1 MDILFLF
8 FHLHFTICVFFKTK
22 IIFIPVII
30 LLVCFLGNLVYSCY
44 SFSLNNDVLIYL
56 KNSIKLCLLSFV
68 ILCFTS
74 YEFFYLY
81 KRCYIDEALYSHKN
95 GKTRI
100 LTSTVTVLLFI
111 PALEFFSAFVFN
123 FVIFLSSG
131 MNDYSYLYHIF
142 SVLFLYVF
150 LGGIIPILLGVFF
163 AQKTKRIVSYALMA
177 LIIFLVSSTSDFIPG
192 GLSQVTKINFWEA
205 KYFLAYILPND
216 LEWYINHDYGMYA
229 EIYRWNLIIFWISLL
244 SFLFFK
250 LCQIKKTALKAVLL
264 SLTLLIS
271 TFNLVGYFYGG
282 SHIEKGAQLDSISM
296 SDYLFYTENEQK
308 NQDPD
313 FEVTS
318 YDMDLSIYRQL
329 DAEVSMTLSDTG
341 LEYYNFTLY
350 HGYNV
355 LKITDIEGNALK
367 YNREG
372 DYVTVIGNGN
382 LQLINIKYSGYSPI
396 LYSNYQACSLPGFF
410 AYYPIPGFHKIT
422 GDYTTYNPIEIKSGT
437 EFNIRVDSAR
447 QFYSNLDEV
456 KNEKNCFVGVTS
468 YPTLFSGFY
477 KSNSSDIYK
486 IYAITVKGW
495 GLSEIDEEYID
506 EIQKYI
512 NELDNNSSNKLNL
525 KEYTI
530 IQINEML
537 SSNCIYDGIF
547 LGDDTVFINKATD
560 EETKKQV
567 AEILLAQRDMG
578 YSKYVEKAVVDSESI
593 NDN

>member
-1 MDILFLF
+1 MIKQNLKL
-8 FHLHFTICVFFKTK
+8 FFKTK

-81 KRCYIDEALYSHKN
+81 KRCYIDETLYSHKN

-410 AYYPIPGFHKIT
+410 AYYPIPGFYKIT
-422 GDYTTYNPIEIKSGT
+422 GDYTTYNPIEIKSET

-530 IQINEML
+530 IQTNEML

-547 LGDDTVFINKATD
+547 LGNDTVFINKATD

>member
-1 MDILFLF
+1 MIKQNLKL
-8 FHLHFTICVFFKTK
+8 FFKTK

-410 AYYPIPGFHKIT
+410 AYYPIPGFYKIT
-422 GDYTTYNPIEIKSGT
+422 GDYTTYNPIEIKSET

-530 IQINEML
+530 IQTNEML

-547 LGDDTVFINKATD
+547 LRDDTVFINKATD

>member
-1 MDILFLF
+1 MIKQNLKL
-8 FHLHFTICVFFKTK
+8 FFKTK

-44 SFSLNNDVLIYL
+44 SFSLNSDVLIYL

-341 LEYYNFTLY
+341 LEYYHFTLY

>member
-1 MDILFLF
+1 MIKQNLKL
-8 FHLHFTICVFFKTK
+8 FFKTK

-308 NQDPD
+308 NQDLD

-410 AYYPIPGFHKIT
+410 AYYPIPGFYKIT
-422 GDYTTYNPIEIKSGT
+422 GDYTTYNPIDIKSET

-530 IQINEML
+530 IQTNEML

>member
-1 MDILFLF
+1 MIKQNLKL
-8 FHLHFTICVFFKTK
+8 FFKTK

-296 SDYLFYTENEQK
+296 SDYLFYTENEKK

-530 IQINEML
+530 IQTNEML

>member
-1 MDILFLF
+1 MIKQNLKL
-8 FHLHFTICVFFKTK
+8 FFKTK

-410 AYYPIPGFHKIT
+410 AYYPIPGFYKIT
-422 GDYTTYNPIEIKSGT
+422 GDYTTYNPIEIKSET
-437 EFNIRVDSAR
+437 EFNIRVDLAR

-530 IQINEML
+530 IQTNEML

-578 YSKYVEKAVVDSESI
+578 YSKYVEKAGVDSESI

>member
-1 MDILFLF
+1 MIKQNLKL
-8 FHLHFTICVFFKTK
+8 FFKTK

-308 NQDPD
+308 NQDLD

-410 AYYPIPGFHKIT
+410 AYYPIPGFYKIT
-422 GDYTTYNPIEIKSGT
+422 GDYTTYNPIDIKSET

-447 QFYSNLDEV
+447 QFYSNLVEV

-530 IQINEML
+530 IQTNEML

>member
-1 MDILFLF
+1 MIKQNLKL
-8 FHLHFTICVFFKTK
+8 FFKTK

-177 LIIFLVSSTSDFIPG
+177 LIIFLVSSTSDFIPV

-530 IQINEML
+530 IQTNEML

>member
-1 MDILFLF
+1 MIKQNLKL
-8 FHLHFTICVFFKTK
+8 FFKTK

-410 AYYPIPGFHKIT
+410 AYYPIPGFYKIT
-422 GDYTTYNPIEIKSGT
+422 GDYTTYNPIEIKSET

-477 KSNSSDIYK
+477 KSNSSYIYK

-495 GLSEIDEEYID
+495 GLSKIDEEYID

-525 KEYTI
+525 KGYTI
-530 IQINEML
+530 IH
-537 SSNCIYDGIF
+537 DGIF

-567 AEILLAQRDMG
+567 AEILLAQRDKG

>member
-1 MDILFLF
+1 MIKQNLKL
-8 FHLHFTICVFFKTK
+8 FFKTK

-131 MNDYSYLYHIF
+131 MNNYSYLYHIF

-410 AYYPIPGFHKIT
+410 AYYPIPGFYKIT
-422 GDYTTYNPIEIKSGT
+422 GDYTTYNPIEIKSET

-530 IQINEML
+530 IQTNEML

-560 EETKKQV
+560 EETKKLV

>member
-1 MDILFLF
+1 MIKQNLKL
-8 FHLHFTICVFFKTK
+8 FFKTK

-410 AYYPIPGFHKIT
+410 AYYPIPGFYKIT
-422 GDYTTYNPIEIKSGT
+422 GDYTTYNPIEIKSET

-477 KSNSSDIYK
+477 KSNSSYIYK

-495 GLSEIDEEYID
+495 GLSKIDEEYID

-512 NELDNNSSNKLNL
+512 NKLDNNSSNKLNL

-530 IQINEML
+530 IQTNEML

-567 AEILLAQRDMG
+567 AEILLAQRDKG

>member
-1 MDILFLF
+1 MIKQNLKL
-8 FHLHFTICVFFKTK
+8 FFKTK

-44 SFSLNNDVLIYL
+44 SFSLNSDVLIYL

-308 NQDPD
+308 NQDPA

-382 LQLINIKYSGYSPI
+382 LELINIKYSGYSPI

>member
-1 MDILFLF
+1 MIKQNLKL
-8 FHLHFTICVFFKTK
+8 FFKTK

-44 SFSLNNDVLIYL
+44 SFSLNSDALIYL

-192 GLSQVTKINFWEA
+192 GLSQVTKINFWES

-410 AYYPIPGFHKIT
+410 AYYPIPGFYKIT
-422 GDYTTYNPIEIKSGT
+422 GDYTTYNPIEIKSET

-530 IQINEML
+530 IQTNEML

>member
-1 MDILFLF
+1 MIKQNLKL
-8 FHLHFTICVFFKTK
+8 FFKTK

-282 SHIEKGAQLDSISM
+282 SHVEKGAQLDSISM

-410 AYYPIPGFHKIT
+410 AYYPIPGFYKIT
-422 GDYTTYNPIEIKSGT
+422 GDYTTYNPIEIKSET

-477 KSNSSDIYK
+477 KSNSSYIYK

-495 GLSEIDEEYID
+495 GLSKIDEEYID

-530 IQINEML
+530 IQTNEML

-567 AEILLAQRDMG
+567 AEILLAQRDKG

>member
-1 MDILFLF
+1 MIKQNLKL
-8 FHLHFTICVFFKTK
+8 FFKTK

-44 SFSLNNDVLIYL
+44 SFSLNSDVLIYL

-495 GLSEIDEEYID
+495 GLSEINEEYID

>member
-1 MDILFLF
+1 MIKQNLKL
-8 FHLHFTICVFFKTK
+8 FFKTK

-296 SDYLFYTENEQK
+296 TDYLFYTENEQK

-410 AYYPIPGFHKIT
+410 AYYPIPGFYKIT
-422 GDYTTYNPIEIKSGT
+422 GDYTTYNPIEIKSET

-495 GLSEIDEEYID
+495 GLSKIDEEYID

-530 IQINEML
+530 IQTNEML

>member
-1 MDILFLF
+1 MIKQNLKL
-8 FHLHFTICVFFKTK
+8 FFKTK

-216 LEWYINHDYGMYA
+216 LEWYMNHDYGMYA

-410 AYYPIPGFHKIT
+410 AYYPIAGFYKIT
-422 GDYTTYNPIEIKSGT
+422 GDYTTYNPIEIKSET

-495 GLSEIDEEYID
+495 GLSKIDEEYID

-530 IQINEML
+530 IQTNEML

>member
-1 MDILFLF
+1 MIKQNLKLF
-8 FHLHFTICVFFKTK
+8 FKIK

-142 SVLFLYVF
+142 SALFLYVF

-372 DYVTVIGNGN
+372 DYFTVIGNGN

-410 AYYPIPGFHKIT
+410 AYYPIPGFYKIT
-422 GDYTTYNPIEIKSGT
+422 GDYTTYNPIEIKSET

-512 NELDNNSSNKLNL
+512 NELDNNSSNKLNF

-547 LGDDTVFINKATD
+547 LGNDTVFINKATD
-560 EETKKQV
+560 EETKEQV

>member
-1 MDILFLF
+1 MIKQNLKL
-8 FHLHFTICVFFKTK
+8 FFKTK

-192 GLSQVTKINFWEA
+192 GLSQVTKINFWES

-495 GLSEIDEEYID
+495 GLSEINEEYID

-530 IQINEML
+530 IQTNEIL

>member
-1 MDILFLF
+1 MIKQNLKL
-8 FHLHFTICVFFKTK
+8 FFKTK

-250 LCQIKKTALKAVLL
+250 LCQIKKTALKSVLL

-410 AYYPIPGFHKIT
+410 AYYPIPGFYKIT
-422 GDYTTYNPIEIKSGT
+422 GDYTTYNPIEIKSET

-477 KSNSSDIYK
+477 KSNSSYIYK

-495 GLSEIDEEYID
+495 GLSKIDEEYID

-512 NELDNNSSNKLNL
+512 NELDNNRSNKLNL

-530 IQINEML
+530 IQTNEML

-567 AEILLAQRDMG
+567 AEILLAQRDKG

>member
-1 MDILFLF
+1 MIKQNLKL
-8 FHLHFTICVFFKTK
+8 FFKTK

-271 TFNLVGYFYGG
+271 TFNLVGYFYRG

-410 AYYPIPGFHKIT
+410 TYYPIPGFYKIT
-422 GDYTTYNPIEIKSGT
+422 GDYTTYNPIEIKSET

-530 IQINEML
+530 IQTNEML

>member
-1 MDILFLF
+1 MIKQNLKL
-8 FHLHFTICVFFKTK
+8 FFKTK

-123 FVIFLSSG
+123 FVIFLSSEI
-131 MNDYSYLYHIF
+131 NDYSYLYHIF

-410 AYYPIPGFHKIT
+410 AYYPIPGFYKIT
-422 GDYTTYNPIEIKSGT
+422 GDYTTYNPIEIKSET
-437 EFNIRVDSAR
+437 EFNIRVDLAR

-530 IQINEML
+530 IQTNEML

>member
-1 MDILFLF
+1 MIKQNLKL
-8 FHLHFTICVFFKTK
+8 FFKTK

-81 KRCYIDEALYSHKN
+81 KRCYINEALYSHKN

-131 MNDYSYLYHIF
+131 INDYSYLYHIF

-192 GLSQVTKINFWEA
+192 GLSQITKINFWEA

-410 AYYPIPGFHKIT
+410 AYYPIPGFYKIT
-422 GDYTTYNPIEIKSGT
+422 GDYTTYNPIEIKSET

-512 NELDNNSSNKLNL
+512 NELNNNSSNKLNL

-530 IQINEML
+530 IQTNEML

>member
-1 MDILFLF
+1 MIKQNLKL
-8 FHLHFTICVFFKTK
+8 FFKTK

-44 SFSLNNDVLIYL
+44 SFSLNSDVLIYL

-382 LQLINIKYSGYSPI
+382 LQLISIKYSGYSPI

-410 AYYPIPGFHKIT
+410 AYYPIPGFYKIT
-422 GDYTTYNPIEIKSGT
+422 GDYTTYNPIEIKSET

>member
-1 MDILFLF
+1 MIKQNLKL
-8 FHLHFTICVFFKTK
+8 FFKTK

-44 SFSLNNDVLIYL
+44 SFSLNNDVLVYL

-192 GLSQVTKINFWEA
+192 GLSQVPKINFWEA

-318 YDMDLSIYRQL
+318 YDMDLCIYRQL

-410 AYYPIPGFHKIT
+410 AYYPIPGFYKIT
-422 GDYTTYNPIEIKSGT
+422 GDYTTYNPIEIKSET

-456 KNEKNCFVGVTS
+456 KNEKNCFVGVTN

-512 NELDNNSSNKLNL
+512 NELNNNSSNKLNL

-530 IQINEML
+530 IQTNEML

>member
-1 MDILFLF
+1 MIKQNLKL
-8 FHLHFTICVFFKTK
+8 FFKTK

-216 LEWYINHDYGMYA
+216 LEWYMNHDYGMYA

-410 AYYPIPGFHKIT
+410 AYYPIPGFYKIT
-422 GDYTTYNPIEIKSGT
+422 GDYTTYNPIEIKSET

-530 IQINEML
+530 IQTNEML

>member
-1 MDILFLF
+1 MIKQNLKL
-8 FHLHFTICVFFKTK
+8 FFKTK

-123 FVIFLSSG
+123 FFIFLSSG

-410 AYYPIPGFHKIT
+410 AYYPIPGFYKIT
-422 GDYTTYNPIEIKSGT
+422 GDYTTYNPIEIKSET

-530 IQINEML
+530 IQTNEML

-547 LGDDTVFINKATD
+547 LGNDTVFINKATD

>member
-1 MDILFLF
+1 MIKQNLKL
-8 FHLHFTICVFFKTK
+8 FFKTK

-44 SFSLNNDVLIYL
+44 SFSLNNDVLVYL

-456 KNEKNCFVGVTS
+456 KNEKNCFVGVTN

-512 NELDNNSSNKLNL
+512 NELNNNSSNKLNL

>member
-1 MDILFLF
+1 MIKQNLKL
-8 FHLHFTICVFFKTK
+8 FFKTK

-44 SFSLNNDVLIYL
+44 SFSLNSDVLIYL

-192 GLSQVTKINFWEA
+192 GLSQVTKINFWES

-410 AYYPIPGFHKIT
+410 AYYPIPGFYKIT
-422 GDYTTYNPIEIKSGT
+422 GDYTTYNPIEIKSET

-456 KNEKNCFVGVTS
+456 KNEKNCFVGVTN

-530 IQINEML
+530 IQTNEML

-547 LGDDTVFINKATD
+547 LGDNTVFINKATD

>member
-1 MDILFLF
+1 MIKQNLKL
-8 FHLHFTICVFFKTK
+8 FFKTK

-410 AYYPIPGFHKIT
+410 AYYPIPGFYKIT
-422 GDYTTYNPIEIKSGT
+422 GDYTTYNPIEIKSET

-512 NELDNNSSNKLNL
+512 NELNNNSSNKLNL

>member
-1 MDILFLF
+1 MIKQNLKL
-8 FHLHFTICVFFKTK
+8 FFKTK

-44 SFSLNNDVLIYL
+44 SFSLNSDVLIYL

-192 GLSQVTKINFWEA
+192 GLSQVTKINFWES

-410 AYYPIPGFHKIT
+410 AYYPIPGFYKIT
-422 GDYTTYNPIEIKSGT
+422 GDYTTYNPIEIKSET

-495 GLSEIDEEYID
+495 GLSEIDEEYTD

-512 NELDNNSSNKLNL
+512 NELDNNSSNNLNL

-530 IQINEML
+530 IQTNEML

>member
-1 MDILFLF
+1 MIKQNLKL
-8 FHLHFTICVFFKTK
+8 FFKTK

-177 LIIFLVSSTSDFIPG
+177 LIIFLVSSTSDFILG
-192 GLSQVTKINFWEA
+192 GLSQVTKINFWES

-382 LQLINIKYSGYSPI
+382 LQLISIKYSGYSPI

-410 AYYPIPGFHKIT
+410 AYYPIPGFYKIT
-422 GDYTTYNPIEIKSGT
+422 GDYTTYNPIEIKSET

-468 YPTLFSGFY
+468 YSTLFSGFY

-530 IQINEML
+530 IQTNEML

>member
-1 MDILFLF
+1 MIKQNLKL
-8 FHLHFTICVFFKTK
+8 FFKTK

-192 GLSQVTKINFWEA
+192 GLSQVTKINFWES

-382 LQLINIKYSGYSPI
+382 LQLISIKYSGYSPI

>member
-1 MDILFLF
+1 MIKQNLKL
-8 FHLHFTICVFFKTK
+8 FFKTK

-530 IQINEML
+530 IQTNEML
-537 SSNCIYDGIF
+537 SSNCIYDEIF

>member
-1 MDILFLF
+1 MIKQNLKL
-8 FHLHFTICVFFKTK
+8 FFKTK

-410 AYYPIPGFHKIT
+410 AYYPIPGFYKIT
-422 GDYTTYNPIEIKSGT
+422 GDYTTYNPIEIKSET

-495 GLSEIDEEYID
+495 GLSEIDEEYTD

-530 IQINEML
+530 IQTNEML

>member
-1 MDILFLF
+1 MIKQNLKL
-8 FHLHFTICVFFKTK
+8 FFKTK

-30 LLVCFLGNLVYSCY
+30 LLICFLGNLVYSCY
-44 SFSLNNDVLIYL
+44 SFSLNSDVLIYL

-192 GLSQVTKINFWEA
+192 GLSQVTKINFWES

-410 AYYPIPGFHKIT
+410 AYYPIPGFYKIT
-422 GDYTTYNPIEIKSGT
+422 GDYTTYNPIEIKSET

-530 IQINEML
+530 IQTNEML

>member
-1 MDILFLF
+1 MIKQNLKL
-8 FHLHFTICVFFKTK
+8 FFKTK

-123 FVIFLSSG
+123 FVIFLLSG

-410 AYYPIPGFHKIT
+410 AYYPIPGFYKIT
-422 GDYTTYNPIEIKSGT
+422 GDYTTYNPIEIKSET

-512 NELDNNSSNKLNL
+512 NELNNNSSNKLNL

-530 IQINEML
+530 IQTNEML

>member
-1 MDILFLF
+1 MIKQNLKL
-8 FHLHFTICVFFKTK
+8 FFKTK

-216 LEWYINHDYGMYA
+216 LEWYMNHDYGMYA

-410 AYYPIPGFHKIT
+410 AYYPIPGFYKIT
-422 GDYTTYNPIEIKSGT
+422 GDYTTYNPIEIKSET

-530 IQINEML
+530 IRTNEML

>member
-1 MDILFLF
+1 MIKQNLKL
-8 FHLHFTICVFFKTK
+8 FFKTK

-44 SFSLNNDVLIYL
+44 SFSLNSDVLIYL

-296 SDYLFYTENEQK
+296 TDYLFYTENEQK

-318 YDMDLSIYRQL
+318 YDIDLSIYRQL

-410 AYYPIPGFHKIT
+410 AYYPIPGFYKIT
-422 GDYTTYNPIEIKSGT
+422 GDYTTYNPIEIKSET

-530 IQINEML
+530 IQTNEML